1 MPLSHDTILL
11 ETVRTRRVRLQSA
24 FLHGGL
30 AQRRAVNDNV
40 RRVVGSLVAA
50 AVVCAGCV
58 GFALVTSLIP
68 ARTGGGPL
76 VGRPPAVSPSGTPSP
91 AAISGTDRP

>member
-30 AQRRAVNDNV
+30 AQRRVVNDNV
-40 RRVVGSLVAA
+40 RRVVGSLVVA
-50 AVVCAGCV
+50 AVLCAGCV
-58 GFALVTSLIP
+58 GFALVTSLIS
-68 ARTGGGPL
+68 ARGPV
-76 VGRPPAVSPSGTPSP
+76 VGRPPAVSPSAGPVPPTG
-91 AAISGTDRP
+91 AVRP